1 MQITAT
7 FDIDPKNS
15 DPDKIAESF
24 DQYLRDMLYIGIDD
38 DDVFLISDVTITEGP
53 YSPDSFDALSYEA
66 QQSWLRGMKEE
77 A

>member
-38 DDVFLISDVTITEGP
+38 GDVFLISDVMLTEG
-53 YSPDSFDALSYEA
+53 DA
-66 QQSWLRGMKEE
+66 
-77 A
+77 